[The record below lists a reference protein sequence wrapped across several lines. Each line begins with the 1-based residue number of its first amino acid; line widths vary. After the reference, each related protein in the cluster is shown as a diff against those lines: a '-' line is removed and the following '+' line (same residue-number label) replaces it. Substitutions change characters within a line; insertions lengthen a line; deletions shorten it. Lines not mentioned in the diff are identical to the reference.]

1 MLGKVRIANSQSAD
15 STAVSNIFIDSYL
28 ADANDAQIK
37 IYLFL
42 LRAMQAGRATNV
54 SEIADAFNHTE
65 REVKRA
71 LTYWEEKG
79 LVRLEYDGKRLTD
92 ITLEDLSGRKK
103 ATGAAFADPQDLPGQ
118 NDRMHADAPEETIP
132 ARRRY
137 TADEISAF
145 RRDEALAMTLFAAEQ
160 YFKRA
165 LNPSEIQIILYAYEE
180 LGFPADLLDYLLQYT
195 VEHAK
200 GRYASYMEKTA
211 IAWHS
216 EDVRTLEDASAKS
229 GRTDKR
235 VYEIMRALGLSSNQP
250 TPFEIGYFDRW
261 LNEYCFSME
270 MILDACRKTVF
281 RTQSHRVEYTDG
293 ILSDWHAH
301 GAHTPEE
308 VAALDAA
315 HEKASHRKERKN
327 GSVREQDTGNVD
339 TRNRFNRFRAQE
351 YDFETLKNKIVSNN

>member
-1 MLGKVRIANSQSAD
+1 MLGKVRIANGQNAE

-71 LTYWEEKG
+71 LTYWEDKG

-92 ITLEDLSGRKK
+92 ITLEDLSGRKTAQK
-103 ATGAAFADPQDLPGQ
+103 TASAEPPEISAQQDDVP
-118 NDRMHADAPEETIP
+118 ADAQEETVP
-132 ARRRY
+132 VRRRY

-165 LNPSEIQIILYAYEE
+165 LNPSEIQIILYVYEE

-200 GRYASYMEKTA
+200 GRYAAYMEKTA
-211 IAWHS
+211 IAWHA
-216 EDVRTLEDASAKS
+216 EGVRALEDATSKG

-261 LNEYCFSME
+261 LNEYGFSME
-270 MILDACRKTVF
+270 MILEACRKTVF

-315 HEKASHRKERKN
+315 HEKAARKPARKN
-327 GSVREQDTGNVD
+327 GTAREKDTGTVD

>member
-1 MLGKVRIANSQSAD
+1 MLGKVRIANGQNAD
-15 STAVSNIFIDSYL
+15 STAVSNIFIDTYL

-37 IYLFL
+37 IYLYL

-65 REVKRA
+65 REVTRA
-71 LTYWEEKG
+71 LSYWEDKG

-92 ITLEDLSGRKK
+92 ITLEDLSGKK
-103 ATGAAFADPQDLPGQ
+103 PGDNASRAALPALPASQDASPADLP
-118 NDRMHADAPEETIP
+118 AETVP
-132 ARRRY
+132 VRRRY
-137 TADEISAF
+137 SPDEISAF
-145 RRDEALAMTLFAAEQ
+145 RSDDALAMTLFAAEQ

-165 LNPSEIQIILYAYEE
+165 LNPSEIQIVLYIYED

-200 GRYASYMEKTA
+200 GRYAAYMEKTA

-216 EDVRTLEDASAKS
+216 EGVRALEDATAKG
-229 GRTDKR
+229 GRVDKR

-261 LNEYCFSME
+261 LNEYGFSME
-270 MILDACRKTVF
+270 MILEACRKTVF
-281 RTQSHRVEYTDG
+281 RTQTHRVEYTDG

-315 HEKASHRKERKN
+315 HGKSSRKTERK
-327 GSVREQDTGNVD
+327 GAAASKKDSGTVD

-351 YDFETLKNKIVSNN
+351 YDFDSLKNKIVSNN